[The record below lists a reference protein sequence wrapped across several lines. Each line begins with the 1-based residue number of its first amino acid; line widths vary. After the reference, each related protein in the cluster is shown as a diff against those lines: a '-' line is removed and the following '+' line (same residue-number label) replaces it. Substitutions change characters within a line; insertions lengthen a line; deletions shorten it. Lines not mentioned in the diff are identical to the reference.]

1 MSQFVVAALYKFV
14 RLDDFEALRN
24 PLLAVCNEYAIKGT
38 LLLAAEGINGTI
50 AGSRDGIDAVLSH
63 LKGDV
68 RFANLEHKESFHD
81 VCPFKRMKVKL
92 KKEIVTMGVTD
103 IDPARI
109 VGTYVDPQD
118 WNALIAD
125 PDVTVIDT
133 RNHYEFKLG
142 TFERALDPN
151 TESFGEFPAYVAREL
166 DPQKHKKVA
175 MFCTGGIRC
184 EKSTAYLLQQGFDEV
199 YHLKGGILKY
209 LEEVPAEQS
218 LWRGECYVFDD
229 RVAVDHSLT
238 RGKHDMCFGCGL
250 PVTEEDKASPLYE
263 LGVSCP
269 ACAATL
275 TEAKRAGLR
284 ERQRQY
290 DEAERTGVPRVKG
303 ASNRGV

>member
-14 RLDDFEALRN
+14 RLDDYEALRD
-24 PLLAVCNEYAIKGT
+24 PLLAFCNEYAIKGT

-50 AGSRDGIDAVLSH
+50 SGTRDNIDSVLAY
-63 LKGDV
+63 LKSDA
-68 RFANLEHKESFHD
+68 RFANLEHKESFHEAS
-81 VCPFKRMKVKL
+81 PFKRMKVKL

-109 VGTYVDPQD
+109 VGTYVDPKD

-133 RNHYEFKLG
+133 RNHYEYKLG

-151 TESFGEFPAYVAREL
+151 TETFGEFPAYVAREL
-166 DPQKHKKVA
+166 DPQKHRKVA

-184 EKSTAYLLQQGFDEV
+184 EKSTAYLLQQGFEEV

-209 LEEVPAEQS
+209 LEDVSAEQS

-229 RVAVDHSLT
+229 RVAVDHSLS
-238 RGKHDMCFGCGL
+238 RGKHDMCFGCGV
-250 PVTEEDKASPLYE
+250 PVTEEDKLSPLYE

-269 ACAATL
+269 ACEATL
-275 TEAKRAGLR
+275 TDAKRAGLR

-290 DEAERTGVPRVKG
+290 DEAAKTGVPRVKG